1 MLSRSRSS
9 GFSQRQALPALATL
23 RARSACVALGVTM
36 MTAST
41 AGSARISSTE
51 EATLGRCGCDS
62 LRPTEAASKAS

>member
-9 GFSQRQALPALATL
+9 GFSQRTALPALAAF

-51 EATLGRCGCDS
+51 EAILGWCGCAW
-62 LRPTEAASKAS
+62 LRPMEAASKAS